1 MILEPVR
8 CDGHTLSILDQTL
21 LPWEERFIDLQTRED
36 LWEAIHALRVRG
48 APAIGIAAAF
58 GLAVLAKGLRAADG
72 PRFSAEFGE
81 LSRYLASSRP
91 TAVNLFWAIARME
104 ETLDRLLAQADPCMA
119 WEALRETVL
128 AGLMAEARAIRQE
141 DEDACRAMGELGLSL
156 LSPGMGILTYCNAGT
171 IATARYGTSLAPL
184 YLGHE
189 RDYGF
194 KIFACETRPLMQGAR
209 LTSWE
214 LSRAGMDV
222 TLLCDNMA
230 ASAMQRGLVQAVLV
244 GCDRM
249 AANGDGANKIGTAG
263 LAILAREFGIP
274 FYMFVPA
281 STIDLGTATGADIP
295 VEERAREEVTTTW
308 FAREMA
314 PSEVKVFNPAFDV
327 TDHRLITA
335 VVTERGILRPPFGPA
350 LRDIVHGA
358 QG

>member
-8 CDGHTLSILDQTL
+8 CDGTHLAILDQTL
-21 LPWEERFIDLQTRED
+21 LPWEERYIALGTRED

-58 GLAVLAKGLRAADG
+58 GLAVLARSIPASDAGD
-72 PRFSAEFGE
+72 FSRKFAE
-81 LSRYLASSRP
+81 LSKYLATSRP

-104 ETLDRLLAQADPCMA
+104 ETLERLLAQTDACLA
-119 WEALRETVL
+119 WRAAREAVL
-128 AGLMAEARAIRQE
+128 AGLLAEARAIRQE
-141 DEDACRAMGELGLSL
+141 DEDACKAMGELGLSL
-156 LSPGMGILTYCNAGT
+156 LTPGMGILTYCNAGT

-194 KIFACETRPLMQGAR
+194 KIYACETRPLMQGAR

-230 ASAMQRGLVQAVLV
+230 ASAMERGLIQAVLV

-263 LAILAREFGIP
+263 LSILAEAYGIP
-274 FYMFVPA
+274 FYMFVPS
-281 STIDLGTATGADIP
+281 STVDLTAATGRDIP
-295 VEERAREEVTTTW
+295 VEERRREEVTQTW

-314 PSEVKVFNPAFDV
+314 PPEVKVFNPAFDV
-327 TDHRLITA
+327 TDHRRITA
-335 VVTERGILRPPFGPA
+335 VVTERGILRPPYAPA
-350 LRDIVHGA
+350 LRDLIHGR
-358 QG
+358 QD